1 LVDDHF
7 HCSNIAILGDTSFLD
22 PIQTGKQTNQLN
34 KTVCWRVMVA
44 MMYQLKLHQIL
55 LKSAEFDV
63 SDRSQRPR
71 FGDCLPSNA
80 VLGGHFRLDK
90 AGKGWPNIED
100 PARIWYTTHAN
111 NDGLLNVDQIG
122 STLKTY

>member
-1 LVDDHF
+1 
-7 HCSNIAILGDTSFLD
+7 
-22 PIQTGKQTNQLN
+22 
-34 KTVCWRVMVA
+34 MVA

-80 VLGGHFRLDK
+80 VLGGQFRLDK
-90 AGKGWPNIED
+90 AEKGWPNIED
-100 PARIWYTTHAN
+100 PARIWYIRMYTTHAN

-122 STLKTY
+122 LTLKILNIYTLGRRPST